1 MMCYHS
7 KAQEDIMLTFLSK
20 RLTDVRKP
28 HCLRKKQETTKTEPD
43 QEQETLMTQ
52 DIEPV
57 SDMTETDKTTKPV
70 GKTV

>member
-1 MMCYHS
+1 MSGNLMAY
-7 KAQEDIMLTFLSK
+7 K
-20 RLTDVRKP
+20 
-28 HCLRKKQETTKTEPD
+28 KKQETTKTEPD

-57 SDMTETDKTTKPV
+57 SDMTETDKTTQPV

>member
-1 MMCYHS
+1 MCYHS

-20 RLTDVRKP
+20 CLTDVWKP

-52 DIEPV
+52 DIESV
-57 SDMTETDKTTKPV
+57 NDMKETDKTTKHV
-70 GKTV
+70 EKKV